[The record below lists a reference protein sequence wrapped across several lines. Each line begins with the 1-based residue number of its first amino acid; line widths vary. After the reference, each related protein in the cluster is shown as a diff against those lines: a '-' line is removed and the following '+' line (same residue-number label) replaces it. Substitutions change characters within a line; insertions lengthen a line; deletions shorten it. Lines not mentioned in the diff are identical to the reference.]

1 MQGEASRIL
10 KGVASGI
17 PEDWA
22 RRPPEAEVSGFPT
35 GWGNCFSPGGG
46 LLFSRKMAAAVR
58 CYIQCRDS
66 SSHSPMPLPQA
77 CHSRLSPQLQIM
89 LPSLN
94 LTQGWVSGNTKPV
107 HWHLR
112 TKGRGKK

>member
-35 GWGNCFSPGGG
+35 GWGNCFSLGGG
-46 LLFSRKMAAAVR
+46 LALLQKNGCCSTVLYPVPGFQQPFPHA
-58 CYIQCRDS
+58 
-66 SSHSPMPLPQA
+66 SP
-77 CHSRLSPQLQIM
+77 
-89 LPSLN
+89 PSLP
-94 LTQGWVSGNTKPV
+94 LQTLPTTADHAALP
-107 HWHLR
+107 
-112 TKGRGKK
+112 